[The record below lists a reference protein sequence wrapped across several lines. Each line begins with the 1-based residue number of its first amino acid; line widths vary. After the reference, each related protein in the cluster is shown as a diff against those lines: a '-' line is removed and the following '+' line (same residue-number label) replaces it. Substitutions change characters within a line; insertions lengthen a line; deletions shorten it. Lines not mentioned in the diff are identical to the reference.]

1 MNLQTGS
8 NLDLSQKTTS
18 DLAEGTNLY
27 HTTARARGA
36 ISATGSLSYNASTGV
51 LSYTAP
57 TLAAVATSGAYSDLS
72 GTPNLAAVATSGA
85 YGDLSGTPDISTF
98 GATLIDDGSP
108 LAARTTLG
116 LGSAATTSSTAY
128 ATAAQGT
135 TADDTDGDLDSLY
148 TALNAIGTNAGIT
161 NVAGL
166 KAALAAL
173 VRS

>member
-8 NLDLSQKTTS
+8 NLDLSQKSTS

-27 HTTARARGA
+27 HTTARVRGA

-72 GTPNLAAVATSGA
+72 GTPTISA
-85 YGDLSGTPDISTF
+85 Y
-98 GATLIDDGSP
+98 GATLIDD
-108 LAARTTLG
+108 ADAATARTTLG
-116 LGSAATTSSTAY
+116 LGSAATTNSTAY
-128 ATAAQGT
+128 ATSAQGT

-148 TALNAIGTNAGIT
+148 TALNAIGNNAGIT
-161 NVAGL
+161 NVTAL